1 MKTQQRLYSI
11 EVQTENI
18 GKIKGG
24 IDISGKIC
32 CFEEKYPDKLL
43 KIREYPQELY
53 YRGNVNLLNSE
64 KIIAIVGSRECSEYG
79 RKYARLFARALA
91 KEGVTIIS
99 GLAIGIDTAAHYGS
113 VYEKGSTIAVLGGGL
128 NRIYPKENLWLYN
141 EIINNNGCVITE
153 HEDNDET
160 VVANFPKRN
169 RIISGIAD
177 AVLVIE
183 AKHRSGSKIT
193 ARYAIEQG
201 KKVYCIPHNLDD
213 VNGVGINEL
222 ILDGAKMITSIGQIL
237 KDLYGEIKT
246 KEVIEQKC
254 IVPGKY
260 QKIYNLLEEK
270 ELSIDEVS
278 KKINESISAT
288 GAILTIME
296 IEGYIER
303 NAGNT
308 FKIKGAKQ

>member
-1 MKTQQRLYSI
+1 M
-11 EVQTENI
+11 
-18 GKIKGG
+18 
-24 IDISGKIC
+24 
-32 CFEEKYPDKLL
+32 

-79 RKYARLFARALA
+79 RKYTRLFARALA

-141 EIINNNGCVITE
+141 EIINNNGCIITE

-160 VVANFPKRN
+160 IVANFPKRN

-303 NAGNT
+303 KAGNT
-308 FKIKGAKQ
+308 FKIKGAK

>member
-1 MKTQQRLYSI
+1 M
-11 EVQTENI
+11 
-18 GKIKGG
+18 KIK
-24 IDISGKIC
+24 
-32 CFEEKYPDKLL
+32 
-43 KIREYPQELY
+43 EYPREIY

-141 EIINNNGCVITE
+141 EINNNNGCIITE

-160 VVANFPKRN
+160 IVANFPKRN

-193 ARYAIEQG
+193 ARYAFEQG

-222 ILDGAKMITSIGQIL
+222 ILDGAKMVTSAGQIL
-237 KDLYGEIKT
+237 KDLYGEVKT
-246 KEVIEQKC
+246 NEEVVEQKC

-278 KKINESISAT
+278 KKINESVSAT

-308 FKIKGAKQ
+308 FKIKGAK

>member
-1 MKTQQRLYSI
+1 M
-11 EVQTENI
+11 
-18 GKIKGG
+18 
-24 IDISGKIC
+24 C

-160 VVANFPKRN
+160 IVANFPKRN

-260 QKIYNLLEEK
+260 QKIYNLLKEK
-270 ELSIDEVS
+270 ELSVDEVS

-288 GAILTIME
+288 SAILTIME

-308 FKIKGAKQ
+308 FKIKGAK

>member
-1 MKTQQRLYSI
+1 M
-11 EVQTENI
+11 
-18 GKIKGG
+18 
-24 IDISGKIC
+24 
-32 CFEEKYPDKLL
+32 
-43 KIREYPQELY
+43 
-53 YRGNVNLLNSE
+53 
-64 KIIAIVGSRECSEYG
+64 
-79 RKYARLFARALA
+79 A

-260 QKIYNLLEEK
+260 QKYIIYW
-270 ELSIDEVS
+270 
-278 KKINESISAT
+278 KKKN
-288 GAILTIME
+288 
-296 IEGYIER
+296 Y
-303 NAGNT
+303 
-308 FKIKGAKQ
+308 Q

>member
-1 MKTQQRLYSI
+1 MI
-11 EVQTENI
+11 EI
-18 GKIKGG
+18 L
-24 IDISGKIC
+24 C
-32 CFEEKYPDKLL
+32 EKYPDKLL

-79 RKYARLFARALA
+79 RKYTRLFARALA

-141 EIINNNGCVITE
+141 EIINNNGCIITE

-160 VVANFPKRN
+160 IVANFPKRN

-308 FKIKGAKQ
+308 FKIKGAK

>member
-1 MKTQQRLYSI
+1 M
-11 EVQTENI
+11 
-18 GKIKGG
+18 KIK
-24 IDISGKIC
+24 
-32 CFEEKYPDKLL
+32 
-43 KIREYPQELY
+43 EYPREIY

-141 EIINNNGCVITE
+141 EIINNNGCIITE

-160 VVANFPKRN
+160 IVANFPKRN

-201 KKVYCIPHNLDD
+201 KKVYCIPHNLDV

-222 ILDGAKMITSIGQIL
+222 ILDGAKMVTSAGQIL
-237 KDLYGEIKT
+237 KELYGEIKN
-246 KEVIEQKC
+246 KEEVVEQKC
-254 IVPGKY
+254 AVPGKY

-296 IEGYIER
+296 IEGYIKR
-303 NAGNT
+303 NVGNT
-308 FKIKGAKQ
+308 FKIKGAN

>member
-1 MKTQQRLYSI
+1 M
-11 EVQTENI
+11 
-18 GKIKGG
+18 
-24 IDISGKIC
+24 
-32 CFEEKYPDKLL
+32 

-79 RKYARLFARALA
+79 RKYTRLFARALA

-288 GAILTIME
+288 SAILTIME

-308 FKIKGAKQ
+308 FKIKGAK

>member
-1 MKTQQRLYSI
+1 M
-11 EVQTENI
+11 
-18 GKIKGG
+18 
-24 IDISGKIC
+24 
-32 CFEEKYPDKLL
+32 

-160 VVANFPKRN
+160 IVANFPKRN

-260 QKIYNLLEEK
+260 QKIYNLLKEK
-270 ELSIDEVS
+270 ELSVDEVS

-288 GAILTIME
+288 SAILTIME

-308 FKIKGAKQ
+308 FKIKGAK